1 MNQPVSKIS
10 FVALMLSGVMF
21 AQSQSGD
28 ALGDIARA
36 NRSKQDAQQTAGTSP
51 KVITNQDLP
60 VDPSEGSD
68 ESPSQPK
75 TKLTNVKKP
84 DRNADQRLSNR
95 LIAEQR
101 LDEQWKA
108 RIQDQEDRIADLQAR
123 IERLN
128 TSIRTAVGTAQY
140 ETPASRTHAIQM
152 ERLANMQE
160 TLDQQKRK
168 LEQMQDAARR
178 AGAGQ

>member
-1 MNQPVSKIS
+1 MNQPVSKIA
-10 FVALMLSGVMF
+10 FLALVLGATMF

-28 ALGDIARA
+28 ALGDVARA
-36 NRSKQDAQQTAGTSP
+36 NRSKQDAQQSTGTSP

-68 ESPSQPK
+68 ESQSQPK
-75 TKLTNVKKP
+75 AKASGAKKL

-101 LDEQWKA
+101 TTEQWKA

-123 IERLN
+123 IDRVN
-128 TSIRTAVGTAQY
+128 GSIRTAVGTAQY
-140 ETPASRTHAIQM
+140 DTPASRTHAIQI
-152 ERLANMQE
+152 ERLANLQQ
-160 TLDQQKRK
+160 TLDEQKRK

>member
-1 MNQPVSKIS
+1 MKRAVSKIS
-10 FVALMLSGVMF
+10 VVALMLGGAMF

-28 ALGDIARA
+28 TLGDIARA
-36 NRSKQDAQQTAGTSP
+36 NRSNQEAQQATGSTP

-68 ESPSQPK
+68 EGPSQPK
-75 TKLTNVKKP
+75 TRLSTAKKQ

-101 LDEQWKA
+101 TTEQWKA

-123 IERLN
+123 IDRLN
-128 TSIRTAVGTAQY
+128 ASIRTAVGTAQY
-140 ETPASRTHAIQM
+140 DTPASRTHAIQT
-152 ERLANMQE
+152 ERLANLQQ
-160 TLDQQKRK
+160 TLDEQKRK

>member
-1 MNQPVSKIS
+1 MNQPVSKIV
-10 FVALMLSGVMF
+10 FIALMLSGAMF

-36 NRSKQDAQQTAGTSP
+36 NRSKQEAQQSPGSSP

-60 VDPSEGSD
+60 VDPSDASD

-75 TKLTNVKKP
+75 TRAAGVKKS

-101 LDEQWKA
+101 VDAEWKA
-108 RIQDQEDRIADLQAR
+108 RLQDQEDRIADTQAR
-123 IERLN
+123 IDRLN
-128 TSIRTAVGTAQY
+128 ASIRTAVGTAQY
-140 ETPASRTHAIQM
+140 ETPASRTHAIQI
-152 ERLANMQE
+152 ERLANLQQ